1 MKKIILSIL
10 AVTVTTIVAMAQ
22 DITKPSV
29 KSPTAF
35 AIVIDK
41 TSYDKTKAAVDA
53 YRQCVEA
60 DGLGTYLAVADWQ
73 KPEQIRQLLEQWH
86 VDSRQPLEGCVFIG
100 DIPIPMVRDAQ
111 YLSSAFKM
119 SQKRDWKESSVPS
132 DRYYDDFSLKFDF
145 LKRDADRS
153 DYFYY
158 SLSPDGSQTI
168 SPDIYSARIRPPHRA
183 GQDRYQLLSDY
194 LEKVVRVRKA
204 EAGKNMLDRLT
215 MARGHG
221 YNSEDANAWSG
232 EQLALREQMPQLF
245 LPGASAKFFSFEM
258 VYPARK
264 LYLNEVQDDRLD
276 VMLFHHHGAPDTQYL
291 NGYPNVSTVEPSL
304 NNVKRFL
311 RSKVERAA
319 RKAPRDSA
327 VADYARRYGVPEEW
341 CREAFDSALIVKDSI
356 FNAEMDIHVED
367 LLGIKP
373 SARFVLFDACFNG
386 SFYEDDCIANAYI
399 FNQGN
404 TIATMGNTVNTI
416 QDKWPDEFV
425 GLLASGM
432 RVGQFNRYSCYLET
446 HIVGDPTYRFASNS
460 GIDFDINLALTL
472 HSRDAKFWKKQLDS
486 PIADVQAMALRQL
499 HLARYANLPRL
510 LNEKYFSSQQFVVR
524 MEALKLLALYYPD
537 ESAKVLCA
545 ALDDGYE
552 LIRRLALG
560 YVEDNGNPDILP
572 ALVSGYINRWQE
584 ARYLFK
590 ALEALIAFHP
600 DSVRAEVK
608 RQAAQLTTYDNKF
621 ISKLNYQANRWA
633 EDYDESHKM
642 MFDRTL
648 KPNKRLSNILK
659 MRNYPN
665 GRLVPD
671 LLKLVADES
680 ESSEVRATAAN
691 VLGWLTSWHDRQS
704 IVTTLSTITTA
715 DSDVNREIRRT
726 LKRLQ

>member
-1 MKKIILSIL
+1 
-10 AVTVTTIVAMAQ
+10 
-22 DITKPSV
+22 
-29 KSPTAF
+29 
-35 AIVIDK
+35 
-41 TSYDKTKAAVDA
+41 
-53 YRQCVEA
+53 
-60 DGLGTYLAVADWQ
+60 
-73 KPEQIRQLLEQWH
+73 
-86 VDSRQPLEGCVFIG
+86 
-100 DIPIPMVRDAQ
+100 
-111 YLSSAFKM
+111 
-119 SQKRDWKESSVPS
+119 
-132 DRYYDDFSLKFDF
+132 
-145 LKRDADRS
+145 
-153 DYFYY
+153 
-158 SLSPDGSQTI
+158 
-168 SPDIYSARIRPPHRA
+168 
-183 GQDRYQLLSDY
+183 
-194 LEKVVRVRKA
+194 
-204 EAGKNMLDRLT
+204 
-215 MARGHG
+215 
-221 YNSEDANAWSG
+221 
-232 EQLALREQMPQLF
+232 
-245 LPGASAKFFSFEM
+245 
-258 VYPARK
+258 
-264 LYLNEVQDDRLD
+264 
-276 VMLFHHHGAPDTQYL
+276 
-291 NGYPNVSTVEPSL
+291 
-304 NNVKRFL
+304 
-311 RSKVERAA
+311 
-319 RKAPRDSA
+319 
-327 VADYARRYGVPEEW
+327 
-341 CREAFDSALIVKDSI
+341 
-356 FNAEMDIHVED
+356 
-367 LLGIKP
+367 
-373 SARFVLFDACFNG
+373 
-386 SFYEDDCIANAYI
+386 
-399 FNQGN
+399 
-404 TIATMGNTVNTI
+404 MGNTVNTI

-608 RQAAQLTTYDNKF
+608 RQSAQLTTYDNKF

-704 IVTTLSTITTA
+704 IAAALSSLSISDSTIA
-715 DSDVNREIRRT
+715 REIQRT